1 MVPVSLWVFRSAHR
15 GMNLLLGC
23 RLTAQL
29 IGPQTKENFTDGPH
43 LEDMDLLVGAGRSQY
58 SSFSWPDLEAIA
70 PWLELTKRIDGP
82 GLGH

>member
-1 MVPVSLWVFRSAHR
+1 MIAWR
-15 GMNLLLGC
+15 

-29 IGPQTKENFTDGPH
+29 IGPQTKEAFTDGPP
-43 LEDMDLLVGAGRSQY
+43 LQDMDLLVGAGRGQY
-58 SSFSWPDLEAIA
+58 ASFSWSDLAAIA